1 MSLVLCLSPEIVKCY
16 SYHTANRAP
25 ALTGHFAPHAEK
37 SKMSEDTKIETWN
50 SAMNY
55 RGPYTWESW
64 VKVLKSCVWM
74 LVSATGEK
82 IESA

>member
-1 MSLVLCLSPEIVKCY
+1 MSLVLWLSPEIVKCDF
-16 SYHTANRAP
+16 YHTANRAP
-25 ALTGHFAPHAEK
+25 ALTGHFTLHAEK